1 MNPKSQA
8 VLSHLRGIIRTIDL
22 NERDLSRACGLTL
35 PQLLTLQTLQ
45 AEQPMSTGV
54 LAQRMNL
61 AQATVTSI
69 LDRLESRAL
78 VIRLRGTD
86 DKRKVWVKLTDEGAA
101 RLSQAPDTLQE
112 RFVERFAALPDW
124 QQSMLLGSL
133 ELLAELLDAPTQ
145 QTAPMLAG
153 GELTR
158 NELG

>member
-61 AQATVTSI
+61 AQATSYN
-69 LDRLESRAL
+69 
-78 VIRLRGTD
+78 
-86 DKRKVWVKLTDEGAA
+86 
-101 RLSQAPDTLQE
+101 
-112 RFVERFAALPDW
+112 FV
-124 QQSMLLGSL
+124 
-133 ELLAELLDAPTQ
+133 
-145 QTAPMLAG
+145 
-153 GELTR
+153 
-158 NELG
+158 

>member
-54 LAQRMNL
+54 LAQRMDL

-69 LDRLESRAL
+69 LDRLESRGL

-86 DKRKVWVKLTDEGAA
+86 DKRKVWVKLTDQG
-101 RLSQAPDTLQE
+101 RLAWYRHRTPCRSAWWSVSCRYPT
-112 RFVERFAALPDW
+112 
-124 QQSMLLGSL
+124 GSN
-133 ELLAELLDAPTQ
+133 PCCWV
-145 QTAPMLAG
+145 PW
-153 GELTR
+153 
-158 NELG
+158 NCWPN